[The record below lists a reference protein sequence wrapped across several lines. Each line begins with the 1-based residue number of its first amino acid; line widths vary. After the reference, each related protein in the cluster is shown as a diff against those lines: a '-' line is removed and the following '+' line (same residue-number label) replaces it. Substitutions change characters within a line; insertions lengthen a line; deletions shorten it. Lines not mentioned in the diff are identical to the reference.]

1 MRTVTLAVVS
11 RGCDADEAYRRVSD
25 FERYPQLVDEVR
37 SITVQESTGGVTAS
51 DWEVFFRNGPLR
63 WSEVDYFQ
71 PEIRRITFEQTAGY
85 FEVFRGNWQVDPV
98 RDGCV
103 VNFEVTFDFGIPS
116 LVGVLE
122 PIATK
127 VLKEGIALALLQL
140 LGDAEVENDPLV
152 SGAVAAKLAEL
163 SLAETAATPAGP
175 ARRPDARTESDARW
189 TM

>member
-1 MRTVTLAVVS
+1 MRTVNLAVIS
-11 RGCDADEAYRRVSD
+11 RGCAADEAYRRVSD
-25 FERYPQLVDEVR
+25 FERYPDLVDEVR
-37 SITVQESTGGVTAS
+37 SITVRESNGGVVAS

-71 PEIRRITFEQTAGY
+71 PEARRITFEQTAGD
-85 FEVFRGNWQVDPV
+85 FEVFRGYWQVDPAG
-98 RDGCV
+98 DGCV

-152 SGAVAAKLAEL
+152 GNAVAAKLQEL
-163 SLAETAATPAGP
+163 AA
-175 ARRPDARTESDARW
+175 ARA
-189 TM
+189 

>member
-1 MRTVTLAVVS
+1 MRTVNLAVIS
-11 RGCDADEAYRRVSD
+11 RGCAVDEAYRRISD
-25 FERYPQLVDEVR
+25 FEQYPDLVDEVR
-37 SITVQESTGGVTAS
+37 SITVRENNGGVVTS

-71 PEIRRITFEQTAGY
+71 PDLRRITFDQTSGD
-85 FEVFRGNWQVDPV
+85 FEVFRGYWQVDPI
-98 RDGCV
+98 DGGCV

-152 SGAVAAKLAEL
+152 STAVAVKLAEL
-163 SLAETAATPAGP
+163 TATGA
-175 ARRPDARTESDARW
+175 
-189 TM
+189 